1 MSYRAWDLPK
11 SVEGGDR
18 TWEIRSD
25 YRAILTIIT
34 AFEDPDLTPPEK
46 QYTAL
51 RIFYPQFEKMPK
63 ALYKEA
69 YDELMHFIDHGAEEK
84 DKKPPH
90 RVMDWEQ
97 DANILFPAV
106 NKVAGTEVRALDYLH
121 WWTFLGYFMEVHGG
135 VFGTVLQL
143 RQKKAKH
150 KKLEKEEQEFWRA
163 NRDLCELKPKLSKEE
178 EEEKARL
185 KALLGG

>member
-1 MSYRAWDLPK
+1 MSYCAWDLPK
-11 SVEGGDR
+11 SVNVGGKAWD
-18 TWEIRSD
+18 IRSD

-51 RIFYPQFEKMPK
+51 RIFYPQFGKMPK
-63 ALYKEA
+63 TIYREA
-69 YDELMHFIDHGAEEK
+69 YNELMHFIDHGAEDK

-97 DANILFPAV
+97 DANILFPAI

-121 WWTFLGYFMEVHGG
+121 WWTFMGYFMEVRGG

-150 KKLEKEEQEFWRA
+150 KKLEKEEQEFWRS
-163 NRDLCELKPKLSKEE
+163 NRDICELKPKLSKEE
-178 EEEKARL
+178 EKEKARL
-185 KALLGG
+185 KALLDG